1 MTLEDQTAATDP
13 IRQFDSWLAAARSA
27 GIPNAEAMAL
37 ATADAD
43 GAPSARFVLLKGV
56 DEAGFVF
63 YTNLESRKAVELG
76 ENPRAALAFYWADLG
91 RQVRVEGRVEAASPE
106 EAQTYFST
114 RPRQSR
120 ISAWASPQSRVIPSR
135 EVLEERVSELEAQF
149 PGDSIP
155 LPEFW
160 GGFRLV
166 PETVEFWEHRE
177 SRLHDRLRYRRTG
190 NAWTIERLAP

>member
-1 MTLEDQTAATDP
+1 MTLDEQTAAIDP
-13 IRQFDSWLAAARSA
+13 IRHFDSWLDAARSA
-27 GIPNAEAMAL
+27 GIRNAEAMAL

-63 YTNLESRKAVELG
+63 YTNLESRKAIELG
-76 ENPRAALAFYWADLG
+76 RNPRAALAFYWADLG

-106 EAQTYFST
+106 EAQAYFAT

-120 ISAWASPQSRVIPSR
+120 IGAWASPQSRVIPSR

-190 NAWTIERLAP
+190 DTWTIERLAP